1 MESAKRKERRDRRPP
16 EKKDEDNANRRLD
29 WAIKREGMSQ
39 EQIDKDNANRRKKY
53 QGSDLQAANDKRR
66 LKYLQMTSEEKS
78 IVRKKGTERFRIHRA
93 KMIGPSVECAEYGCK
108 SLVPLIRDE
117 RYCYRHRGC
126 QRIKKGWDG
135 EPIEVV
141 YKNRSGLD
149 ATISLQALIE
159 KFGDLHQCE
168 GPNCKLKINLGPCLK
183 SKYINSGGR
192 RVPKSFESFDWG
204 GFPKFCQVCEPEID
218 AHRNQPLELK
228 CSSQEMYSTVI
239 ESFVTSK
246 DTLPIEM
253 QELIESECL
262 FYCFM
267 GYCTSDC
274 KSRDKHT
281 TVGRSYYSDLG
292 DRFKRLLQFR
302 DAAFK
307 SYNSA
312 MSISASKADFA
323 WMAFAKCNHCSKDYN
338 LQDLI
343 GQAKYQLSCR
353 NCLLQ
358 HAKNTFEHR
367 TRSLLLQD
375 ESCYKT
381 YDGKSI
387 RIQTFLEEL
396 ATSFHSSKPLHISCQ
411 YNGELYDDN
420 EVKSFLGIQEVVH
433 TSQSKEE
440 RKRELAATSI
450 QKTFRRFST
459 MWRYQSNVN
468 PKPKYAGTN
477 QILQRRQRM
486 MDRLMEQYKNLSSHQ
501 RSKLYLESKGI
512 KSCAPKDKRC
522 LIRLSM
528 NVHSHFGPMASITLD
543 EASRMCPKDGK
554 GWKPEDIE
562 RLQTLYPDEKY
573 HWGHVDNSVRFR
585 RPHFESSLIT
595 IETAAKGVYLSWV
608 VRPDG
613 TMGYHPI
620 KPFLDQ
626 FTENYSFERHLVHYD
641 LYDESAPELDLVK
654 AWKIAGFVDRR
665 HPVYHQYPSRLESVE
680 RFEWGPKPC
689 KAMVTILKEEEL
701 EQETSE
707 SIGTHIASVLNK
719 GYTWRGS
726 QYAIHKTDN
735 VTYRSGVVSD
745 QAELLPL
752 SHYLLGPDLVRVFMT
767 MYDTEANED
776 VDLLQQDDLLR
787 SFFGTAEQG
796 RLLLQDKYIHASPT
810 ASSDAMEVDRP
821 VRYTYQD
828 QVLIDDLN
836 SMRCPNPNATH
847 QIDVVQTAVPN
858 VYVSWSTRLHKFGR
872 TVNELPSNLTRFKDH
887 FDFYAEDHDLMTKW
901 GIQGFLYRRVYD
913 ELNPT
918 KRSNQELAPYS
929 YSEPHKVDPKVRQAK
944 RYAWDAMV
952 TVTQE
957 ESTPN
962 KVGTFIAK
970 AFTDFDTKE
979 FGSKSKKRQFQYAF
993 RNNATDDKPSPLSK
1007 YLTDD
1012 GVVGVLESMYGSNDK
1027 KEIMGNDQ
1035 LLAAFFGDADRG
1047 RRMLKYLASYPL
1059 PSESILESTSTNG
1072 EVQTTPDSTA
1082 PQANTNQDDN
1092 TKMMIDNLQIS
1103 QPQSVITKK
1112 DIYVTDDE
1120 SSIGEESGSD
1130 DDTFG
1135 DDTFGDDTDLVL
1147 EQLDELGFD
1156 LNGVCDDEVNYV

>member
-1 MESAKRKERRDRRPP
+1 
-16 EKKDEDNANRRLD
+16 
-29 WAIKREGMSQ
+29 MSQ
-39 EQIDKDNANRRKKY
+39 EQIDKDNANRRLDWADKKEDANANRRQKY
-53 QGSDLQAANDKRR
+53 QSSNLQAVNEKRR
-66 LKYLQMTSEEKS
+66 LKYLQMTDVEKS
-78 IVRKKGTERFRIHRA
+78 IVREKGAERFRIHRA
-93 KMIGPSVECAEYGCK
+93 KMIGPSVECAAYKCK
-108 SLVPLIRDE
+108 SLVPLLRDE
-117 RYCYRHRGC
+117 RYCYSHRGC
-126 QRIKKGWDG
+126 QRIKSGWDG
-135 EPIEVV
+135 EPIEAV

-149 ATISLQALIE
+149 AKISLQALIE

-168 GPNCKLKINLGPCLK
+168 GPNCKLKTNLGPCLK
-183 SKYINSGGR
+183 SGYINSRGR
-192 RVPKSFESFDWG
+192 RVPKSFEAFDWG

-218 AHRNQPLELK
+218 EHRNQPLELK
-228 CSSQEMYSTVI
+228 CSSQEMYSKVI
-239 ESFVTSK
+239 ESFVTRK
-246 DTLPIEM
+246 DTLPTEM
-253 QELIESECL
+253 QKLIESECL

-274 KSRDKHT
+274 KSRDKHKA
-281 TVGRSYYSDLG
+281 VWRSYYSDLG
-292 DRFKRLLQFR
+292 DRFRRLLQFR
-302 DAAFK
+302 DASFK

-312 MSISASKADFA
+312 MSISASKANYT
-323 WMAFAKCNHCSKDYN
+323 WTLFAKCHHCSEEYN

-343 GQAKYQLSCR
+343 GQASMIQANSLSCR

-358 HAKNTFEHR
+358 HANNTFEHR
-367 TRSLLLQD
+367 KRSLLLQD
-375 ESCYKT
+375 GSCYKT
-381 YDGKSI
+381 YDGRSI

-411 YNGELYDDN
+411 RTGGLYDDDN
-420 EVKSFLGIQEVVH
+420 EIRSFLGIQEVAQD

-459 MWRYQSNVN
+459 MWRYQYNAKLWS
-468 PKPKYAGTN
+468 TL
-477 QILQRRQRM
+477 QIRQRM
-486 MDRLMEQYKNLSSHQ
+486 MDRLMEQKKNLSLWKWYYQRRSHQ
-501 RSKLYLESKGI
+501 RSELYLESKG
-512 KSCAPKDKRC
+512 
-522 LIRLSM
+522 
-528 NVHSHFGPMASITLD
+528 NVPSHFGPMASITLD
-543 EASRMCPKDGK
+543 EASRMCPRTGK
-554 GWKPEDIE
+554 GWKQDIE
-562 RLQTLYPDEKY
+562 RLETLYPNEKY
-573 HWGHVDNSVRFR
+573 HWGYTSSSLQWGYVDDRDKFR

-608 VRPDG
+608 MRPDG
-613 TMGYHPI
+613 TFAYHPI

-626 FTENYSFERHLVHYD
+626 FTDNYS
-641 LYDESAPELDLVK
+641 SAPELDLVK

-665 HPVYHQYPSRLESVE
+665 HPVYHQYPARLESVE
-680 RFEWGPKPC
+680 GYWGPKPC

-701 EQETSE
+701 EQETAE
-707 SIGTHIASVLNK
+707 SIGTHIASVLNE
-719 GYTWRGS
+719 GYTWENS
-726 QYAIHKTDN
+726 QYANHKTDN

-752 SHYLLGPDLVRVFMT
+752 SHYLLGSDLVRVFMT

-821 VRYTYQD
+821 VRYAYQD

-858 VYVSWSTRLHKFGR
+858 VYVSWSTRLHSLNGR
-872 TVNELPSNLTRFKDH
+872 VVHELPSNLTRFKDH
-887 FDFYAEDHDLMTKW
+887 FEFYAEDHDLMTKW

-929 YSEPHKVDPKVRQAK
+929 YSEPHKDDPKVRQSK
-944 RYAWDAMV
+944 RYAWDAMI

-957 ESTPN
+957 KSTPN

-970 AFTDFDTKE
+970 AFTDFTNKK
-979 FGSKSKKRQFQYAF
+979 FNLQSKKRQFQYVF

-1027 KEIMGNDQ
+1027 KEIMQNDQ

-1047 RRMLKYLASYPL
+1047 RRMLQSLASYPDPL
-1059 PSESILESTSTNG
+1059 SESILESTSTNG
-1072 EVQTTPDSTA
+1072 EEQTTPDSTT
-1082 PQANTNQDDN
+1082 PQGNTENDANA
-1092 TKMMIDNLQIS
+1092 KMMIDDLQITP
-1103 QPQSVITKK
+1103 PQSVITKK

-1120 SSIGEESGSD
+1120 SSVGEESGSD

-1135 DDTFGDDTDLVL
+1135 DDTRSVL

-1156 LNGVCDDEVNYV
+1156 LNELNLKYVTMN